1 MIEILNELTI
11 YMNQQ
16 MFTLLLNSHTSYEI
30 RSNIGWVIISLSFLN
45 ISLNLCLFILFQ
57 SMQFV
62 NSMVDKNTYKKVEEA
77 LKKRTLN
84 RE

>member
-16 MFTLLLNSHTSYEI
+16 MFTLLLNSHTNYEI
-30 RSNIGWVIISLSFLN
+30 RSKIGWVIISLSFLN

-57 SMQFV
+57 SKQFV

-77 LKKRTLN
+77 LKKRT
-84 RE
+84 

>member
-1 MIEILNELTI
+1 
-11 YMNQQ
+11 